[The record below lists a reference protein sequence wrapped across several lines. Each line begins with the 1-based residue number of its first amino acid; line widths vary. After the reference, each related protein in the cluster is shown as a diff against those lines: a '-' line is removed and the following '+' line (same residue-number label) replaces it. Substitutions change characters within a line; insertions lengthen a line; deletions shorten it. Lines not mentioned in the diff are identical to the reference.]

1 MKIKKYISIAF
12 LIPMFIACSQGF
24 LEHEPYGVQT
34 DDVFNST
41 IEGLTESVTGT
52 YAAINTCPAALHN
65 LDVMYLAFGTIA
77 SDEAEAGGE
86 QGAHDIIDFQNWDQ
100 GKPQLTEPKAISQM
114 YYGYNYKTILRA
126 NSAIKGIGVYRK
138 NNPDSP
144 ADTIALLNQ
153 YEGELEFILA
163 FSHFKLMQVYGGVPI
178 IDHELG
184 SSEYG
189 IARNSIAEV
198 LHFVQEHLIKA
209 IDLLPKRSEYAASDM
224 GRATQGAAQS
234 LLAKAYLYEASYA
247 ENYPSDERFTG
258 CTNTYSEAL
267 KYAEDVI
274 NSSEYE
280 LVGINGEQF
289 DTYWNQ
295 NNSPIYTDYTPG
307 YRYIF
312 SVAGENSK
320 ESIFEVQAINDG
332 LGYMQSRGTY
342 LDVYA
347 AVRNT
352 TNATLGWGF
361 FCPTEDLLNAYEPGD
376 PRIKVSIGQLG
387 DPLYLIDGWTE
398 MDPKQSPTNMI
409 GRKFE
414 VSPSEYWSNKSSDA
428 VGPTDLPY
436 IRYADVVLMAAEAAL
451 KSGDNSKPLKY
462 VNMIRKRARNGA
474 ATGVPEDLNNV
485 NFEDIMKERQ
495 RELAMEGHRFF
506 DLVRWAK
513 TEIMVGQPL
522 QNYLGGVTQ
531 ASPVSCDFTIGTNEF
546 FPLPLVEI
554 INSNGSLKQYPG
566 Y

>member
-12 LIPMFIACSQGF
+12 LIPMFMACSQGF

-41 IEGLTESVTGT
+41 IDGLTQSVTGT
-52 YAAINTCPAALHN
+52 YAAINTCPAGLHN

-86 QGAHDIIDFQNWDQ
+86 QGGKDIIDFQNWDQ
-100 GKPQLTEPKAISQM
+100 GKPQLTEPKAVSEM

-126 NSAIKGIGVYRK
+126 NSAIKGISVYRE
-138 NNPDSP
+138 NNPD
-144 ADTIALLNQ
+144 ADAATLALLKQ

-178 IDHELG
+178 VDHELG
-184 SSEYG
+184 STEYG
-189 IARNSIAEV
+189 ISRNSVAEV
-198 LHFVQEHLIKA
+198 LHFVEEHLLTA
-209 IDLLPKRSEYAASDM
+209 VDLLPKRSEYAAADM
-224 GRATQGAAQS
+224 GRVTMGAAQS

-274 NSSEYE
+274 NSGEYE

-295 NNSPIYTDYTPG
+295 NNSPIYPDYTPG

-320 ESIFEVQAINDG
+320 ESIFEVQAVNDG
-332 LGYMQSRGTY
+332 LGYMLSRGTY
-342 LDVYA
+342 LTVYA
-347 AVRNT
+347 GVRNT
-352 TNATLGWGF
+352 TEGTLGWGF

-376 PRIKVSIGQLG
+376 PRIKVTIGQLG
-387 DPLYLIDGWTE
+387 DPLYLKDGWTE
-398 MDPKQSPTNMI
+398 MDPLQSPTNMI
-409 GRKFE
+409 SRKYE
-414 VSPSEYWSNKSSDA
+414 SSPDEYWSNKSSDA
-428 VGPTDLPY
+428 VGPNDLY
-436 IRYADVVLMAAEAAL
+436 FIRYADVILMAAEAAL
-451 KSGDNSKPLKY
+451 KTGDNSKPLQY

-474 ATGVPEDLNNV
+474 ATGAPEDLSSV
-485 NFEDIMKERQ
+485 SFEDIMNERLC
-495 RELAMEGHRFF
+495 ELAIEGHRFF
-506 DLVRWAK
+506 DLVRWGQ
-513 TEIMVGQPL
+513 TDLMVGQQL
-522 QNYLGGVTQ
+522 QKYLGGVPQT
-531 ASPVSCDFTIGTNEF
+531 SPVACDFTIGTNEF
-546 FPLPLVEI
+546 FPIPLVEI
-554 INSNGSLKQYPG
+554 INSNGNLTEYPG